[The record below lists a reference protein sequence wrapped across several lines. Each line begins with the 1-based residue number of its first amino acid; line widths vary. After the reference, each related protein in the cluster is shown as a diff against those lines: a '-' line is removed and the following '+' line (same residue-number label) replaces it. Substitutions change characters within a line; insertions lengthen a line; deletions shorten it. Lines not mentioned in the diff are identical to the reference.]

1 MKHHLTKLLD
11 APALAIAMLVDAAL
25 VGISLFIVAPGPL
38 EKIGMVLLAVVVVLF
53 SVRGWVI
60 GGKVGRGLWICFALA
75 SFFLDLSFALVSTDV
90 QAVAVHDAE
99 LDRLTAKV
107 DALQAQYDAAG
118 TRATMDQLDEQI
130 KAAEAKA
137 EKYRQARQD
146 RLGRVESGQSKEITS
161 AALSTAIYDAASSG
175 NPGRITWLI
184 VFALIFAGLQ
194 LTMITAA
201 TSAFAKKP
209 DEQLQKKP
217 EVAISRKRFA
227 VDDISRWVSVEWTYL
242 RNGRGTAP
250 VTRASFERVAKGRFD
265 MALWDQLMA
274 RAIDAGLIVNGK
286 IVEPDQRKAVEV
298 LS

>member
-1 MKHHLTKLLD
+1 
-11 APALAIAMLVDAAL
+11 
-25 VGISLFIVAPGPL
+25 
-38 EKIGMVLLAVVVVLF
+38 
-53 SVRGWVI
+53 
-60 GGKVGRGLWICFALA
+60 
-75 SFFLDLSFALVSTDV
+75 
-90 QAVAVHDAE
+90 
-99 LDRLTAKV
+99 LTAKV
-107 DALQAQYDAAG
+107 DAAEIQVAALQAQYDAAG